1 VRNIPAI
8 LHVGLCL
15 AVGLIA
21 PTWALAA
28 EYRIGPQER
37 VRVKVYEWPAL
48 SDELTVSPEGMISL
62 PIVGSLKVSGM
73 TVAELADAIAS
84 QLQARAK
91 LPEKPFASVEITQF
105 RPYYVIG
112 DVQRPGDF
120 VYRPNM
126 TVLMAL
132 SIAGGPYRAADGMAV
147 SLARDAITSRST
159 LSLLEARRVE
169 LLVRQ
174 ARLNAELSD
183 KDSFELKAG
192 EDYPAHIIQ
201 EERAIMQA
209 RRDDL
214 KNQLSGLR
222 NQIQLSWE
230 EISLLK
236 ARFESGNKKISSLE
250 KELIGLRS
258 LSERGLGL
266 ASRQGELDR
275 LAAQYEGDQREI
287 DTLIN
292 RARQT
297 IAQAETS
304 AVRLMSE
311 RQQAIRVD
319 LRQVSTQLDDLEQQ
333 MSMQQDL
340 LAGAE
345 RMGAATQAQRLGR
358 FSFRISRRTGTG
370 VTEFNVQQ
378 SDAVEP
384 GDVVIVKQLGPDN
397 GVGSG
402 VFNPALEKGVA
413 QSETQQR

>member
-1 VRNIPAI
+1 
-8 LHVGLCL
+8 LYL
-15 AVGLIA
+15 AAALIA
-21 PTWALAA
+21 PIGAFAA

-48 SDELTVSPEGMISL
+48 SDDFIVSPEGVISL
-62 PIVGSLKVSGM
+62 PIIGSIKVADM
-73 TVAELADAIAS
+73 TVADLADSIAS
-84 QLQARAK
+84 QLQARAG

-112 DVQRPGDF
+112 DVQRSGDF

-126 TVLMAL
+126 TVLIAL

-159 LSLLEARRVE
+159 LALLEGRKLE

-174 ARLNAELSD
+174 ARLNAELLD
-183 KDSFELKAG
+183 KDAFELKPG
-192 EDYPAHIIQ
+192 VEYPAHIIQ

-209 RRDDL
+209 RRDDIR
-214 KNQLSGLR
+214 NQISGLR
-222 NQIQLSWE
+222 NQVKLYWE
-230 EISLLK
+230 EIALLK
-236 ARFESGNKKISSLE
+236 ARSESGNKKISSLE
-250 KELIGLRS
+250 KELTGLRS

-292 RARQT
+292 RARQN

-304 AVRLMSE
+304 TGRLMSE
-311 RQQAIRVD
+311 RQQSIRIE

-333 MSMQQDL
+333 MAMQQDL
-340 LAGAE
+340 LAGSE
-345 RMGAATQAQRLGR
+345 RMGAVTQAQRLGR
-358 FSFRISRRTGTG
+358 FSFRISRRTSTG
-370 VTEFNVQQ
+370 VTELDVQQ

-384 GDVVIVKQLGPDN
+384 GDVVIVKQLGA
-397 GVGSG
+397 GGGIGSG
-402 VFNPALEKGVA
+402 ILNRELEIGVA
-413 QSETQQR
+413 QSETQR